1 MKRPLIEA
9 CVDSYAS
16 AMAASRAGADRLE
29 LCVHLVIGGTTP
41 THALFRQVQRDSGV
55 PINVLIRPRFGDFLY
70 TEPELE
76 EMCEE
81 IAAFRDLGANGV
93 VIGALTPDGELDLAQ
108 MRRMMACAG
117 QMEVT
122 LHRAFDMTRDPFR
135 ALEDAVSLG
144 CRTILSSGQAANAA
158 LGAPLL
164 AKLNGQAAGRIDLM
178 AGCGVKRTN
187 IAGIA
192 DTLKE
197 YDADLLLLEE
207 VDTNS
212 TRTYHVN
219 ELELLQNALTQY
231 PTSAFAQNYDSPF
244 LFYPITQPHGR
255 SRSGIWTAS
264 KFAATSASRVSLPV
278 ETGLTKFLDL
288 DRCYSVTRLPVEN
301 GKELCLYTFHL
312 SAYTSDG
319 KIATEQLELLL
330 NDMQAEYEKGN
341 YAIAGGDFNKD
352 LPEGGSEQYFG
363 VSTEGH
369 NWAQPIKRELF
380 ENRPLTLCA
389 PIDEEDPVASC
400 RYADGPIHDGQ
411 LRVIVDGFIVSDNVS
426 VAEAR
431 VLDDGFAHSDHNP
444 VRLSFRLLAK

>member
-1 MKRPLIEA
+1 MKKVLKVA
-9 CVDSYAS
+9 LCVLLALVVLAGGYFAYVMISYHRIGDQELTVRS
-16 AMAASRAGADRLE
+16 DTDEKIAAETDYTLVSWNIGFGAYEPDYGFFMDKGTQSWAWSEDRL
-29 LCVHLVIGGTTP
+29 
-41 THALFRQVQRDSGV
+41 
-55 PINVLIRPRFGDFLY
+55 
-70 TEPELE
+70 
-76 EMCEE
+76 
-81 IAAFRDLGANGV
+81 
-93 VIGALTPDGELDLAQ
+93 
-108 MRRMMACAG
+108 
-117 QMEVT
+117 
-122 LHRAFDMTRDPFR
+122 RA
-135 ALEDAVSLG
+135 
-144 CRTILSSGQAANAA
+144 
-158 LGAPLL
+158 
-164 AKLNGQAAGRIDLM
+164 
-178 AGCGVKRTN
+178 N

-278 ETGLTKFLDL
+278 ETGLTKLLDL

-330 NDMQAEYEKGN
+330 DDMQAEYEKGN